1 MALTDVVTR
10 ILALRRV
17 ILALE
22 RIATTQ
28 ETQTVLLQRLVDQL
42 APLPIAVIDPAELQK
57 VSGVSHV
64 SYGELGVVQ
73 DYIEKVQQA
82 VGRAPTEEEI
92 AAFLDGEEQVL

>member
-22 RIATTQ
+22 RLATAQ
-28 ETQTVLLQRLVDQL
+28 ESQTALLQRLVDHL
-42 APLPIAVIDPAELQK
+42 APATVAAIDPAELQK

-64 SYGELGVVQ
+64 SYSELGSVQ
-73 DYIEKVQQA
+73 DYVEQVQRA
-82 VGRAPTEEEI
+82 VGRPPTEEEI